1 MAEQKKDPIPESVQ
15 ENRGVVKPQNLVE
28 EMEKSYLEYSMSVI
42 VARALPDVRDGLK
55 PVHRRILYAM
65 GQIGLRHNVKH
76 QKSAS
81 VVGEVMK
88 SYHPHGD
95 AAIYDS
101 LARMAQP
108 WNMRYMLVDGQ
119 GNFGSMDG
127 DAPAAMRY
135 TEARMAAL
143 AEDMLADIEKETVD
157 FQPNFDG
164 SVQEPSVLPA
174 KVPNLLLNG
183 QMGIAVGMATN
194 IPPHNLGEL
203 VDALVYMIEH
213 EEVTSD
219 DLLQFIKGPDFPTG
233 GIIYGRETIRHAY
246 GSGRGGIT
254 MRAVAEITEDTKNQ
268 QQIIVSEVPYGV
280 NKATL
285 IEKIAT
291 LVRDKKITGI
301 ADIRDESSRGKVRV
315 VIDLK
320 KGAYGKKI
328 LNQLYKH
335 TPMQSQFHMNML
347 ALVDRVQPQV
357 LNLETMLSEYLKH
370 RQLVVRRRCE
380 FELRK
385 AKDRAHILEG
395 YKKALDQIDEIISTI
410 RGSYS
415 TDEARTNLMEQ
426 FDLTELQANAI
437 LSMQLRTL
445 AGLEREKID
454 TEYTEVQ
461 KRIKELEKIL
471 ASEDEIRR
479 VVKEELEEMKRKY
492 GDERRTTIVEHEA
505 GQFSDEELIP
515 NEQVVITLTKGNYIK
530 RTTIDTYRSQGRGGK
545 GVVGMGTK
553 EEDVIS
559 HMVFTNTHDYVL
571 LFTTMGRVFRIK
583 AYEIPVSSRTAKG
596 QAIANILQLH
606 PEEKIS
612 ALIRLEQDSPADE
625 AYLLMATRNGVVKKT
640 SLSQFANIR
649 TNGII
654 AIKLDEGDN
663 LQWVRL
669 TGGQDQILISTS
681 QGQALRFQESDVRP
695 MGRSAR
701 GVRGIRLRSDD
712 TVVGFDIVDE
722 KAYIAVINANGYG
735 KRTKVKLFAMHK
747 RGGLGVKASVVNNKT
762 GPIVDVMRIE
772 REDDELLVI
781 SRQGHV
787 IRLKT
792 GDIPIIGRATQGVRI
807 MRLNKDDS
815 VVSTAL
821 ISDSVIDGEESET
834 GREDDTQKPGSKK
847 EV

>member
-1 MAEQKKDPIPESVQ
+1 MAEQEENQTPDPLQ
-15 ENRGVVKPQNLVE
+15 NNRGVVKPQNLVDV
-28 EMEKSYLEYSMSVI
+28 MEKSYLQYSMSVI

-55 PVHRRILYAM
+55 PVHRRILFSM
-65 GQIGLRHNVKH
+65 GENGLRHNTKYR
-76 QKSAS
+76 KSAR
-81 VVGEVMK
+81 VVGDVIGK
-88 SYHPHGD
+88 YHPHGD
-95 AAIYDS
+95 TAAYEA
-101 LARMAQP
+101 LARMAQE

-127 DAPAAMRY
+127 DSPAAMRY
-135 TEARMAAL
+135 TEARMTAL
-143 AEDMLADIEKETVD
+143 AEEMLADIDKETVD
-157 FQPNFDG
+157 FYPNFDG
-164 SVQEPSVLPA
+164 SEQEPRVLPA

-194 IPPHNLGEL
+194 IPPHNLTEL
-203 VDALVYMIEH
+203 IDALVYMIENDD
-213 EEVTSD
+213 VTSD
-219 DLLQFIKGPDFPTG
+219 DLLNFIKGPDLPTG
-233 GIIYGRETIRHAY
+233 GIIYGKESIRHAY

-254 MRAVAEITEDTKNQ
+254 VRAAAEITEDKKEQ
-268 QQIIVSEVPYGV
+268 QQIIVTEIPFGV
-280 NKATL
+280 NKATM
-285 IEKIAT
+285 IEKIAE
-291 LVRDKKITGI
+291 LVRDKKIQGI
-301 ADIRDESSRGKVRV
+301 ADIRDESARGSVRV

-320 KGAYGKKI
+320 KGAYSKKI

-335 TPMQSQFHMNML
+335 TPMQTRFHMNML
-347 ALVDRVQPQV
+347 ALVDGIQPQV
-357 LNLETMLSEYLKH
+357 LNLESMLNEYLKH
-370 RQLVVRRRCE
+370 RQLVVRRRSE

-395 YKKALDQIDEIISTI
+395 LKTALDQIDEIISTI
-410 RGSYS
+410 RGSDS
-415 TDEARTNLMEQ
+415 TDDARTNLMEK
-426 FDLTELQANAI
+426 FGLTELQANAI
-437 LSMQLRTL
+437 LAMQLRTL
-445 AGLEREKID
+445 AGLERKKID
-454 TEYTEVQ
+454 DEYTEIQ

-471 ASEDEIRR
+471 ASEEEIQR
-479 VVKEELEEMKRKY
+479 VVKEELQEMKEKY

-530 RTTIDTYRSQGRGGK
+530 RTTVDTYRSQGRGGK

-553 EEDVIS
+553 EEDVIA
-559 HMVFTNTHDYVL
+559 HMVFTNTHDYIL

-606 PEEKIS
+606 PEENVS
-612 ALIRLEQDSPADE
+612 ALIRLAQDEPAE
-625 AYLLMATRNGVVKKT
+625 NAYLLMATRDGVVKKT

-654 AIKLDEGDN
+654 AIKLDKDDN

-669 TGGQDQILISTS
+669 TGGSDQILISTA
-681 QGQALRFQESDVRP
+681 QGQALRFEESDVRP

-701 GVRGIRLRSDD
+701 GVRGIRLRSGD

-722 KAYIAVINANGYG
+722 KAHIAVINANGYG

-772 REDDELLVI
+772 REDDELLLI
-781 SRQGHV
+781 SRHGHV

-792 GDIPIIGRATQGVRI
+792 GEIPIIGRATQGVRI

-815 VVSTAL
+815 IVSTAL
-821 ISDSVIDGEESET
+821 ISDSAIEGSE
-834 GREDDTQKPGSKK
+834 
-847 EV
+847 